1 MIKKYSVKD
10 MRAVFLALYFLER
23 SWKVAISQL
32 TERKNMKTW
41 VKTILLLVIVLLVFL
56 SGSIQADAAEN
67 NELNYN
73 YYYEYTYN
81 QNGHS
86 GMARREYSSE
96 DELILIVD
104 YDITG
109 FAGGHSGSEGIIAP
123 VYFIALV
130 TPETG
135 ELVLTNST
143 SIYSYTKSIIYRTIY
158 PGSTSLPPTNTS
170 DVPYMKTIDKNGKVS
185 YGSMLYYYDGLETN
199 MKLFSSVEAAYEY
212 ATTGN
217 DEGQINKPGSD
228 ASYDATLDNIK
239 NLTIKGLTPND
250 CHNSVDS
257 FTNCFQLSWDV
268 PNYDKT
274 LYMDFYEIKFD
285 MQYSYMNY
293 FGSSLKNSSGLI
305 DYIVNGTKNSIAVSE
320 GTHNF
325 CAHDFVDI
333 LGLNDNLSSLD
344 YINKFNIT
352 RLRKI
357 YIRHVRVDRRS
368 HDISFGNWSVFDVDY
383 SNGIFSLNE
392 KSVGDLN
399 IYPGDSEI
407 GSDGNFDSEPIE
419 SIPKPDK
426 TPEFSFAG
434 IDLDDIKSIGS
445 YFIGLI
451 QTLFNFLGDF
461 PTLFSRVFAFLPQ
474 EILTMIYVCIVI
486 ICIAGLFKIFV

>member
-1 MIKKYSVKD
+1 
-10 MRAVFLALYFLER
+10 MRAVFSALYFWKR
-23 SWKVAISQL
+23 SQKVAISQL
-32 TERKNMKTW
+32 AERIKMKTW
-41 VKTILLLVIVLLVFL
+41 IKTIFLLAIFLLVF
-56 SGSIQADAAEN
+56 SAGSIQADAADN

-73 YYYEYTYN
+73 YYLECTYDGTRGKGYT
-81 QNGHS
+81 
-86 GMARREYSSE
+86 RIEYSSE

-104 YDITG
+104 YDTTGLVYGHSSSENITG
-109 FAGGHSGSEGIIAP
+109 PSYS
-123 VYFIALV
+123 IALV
-130 TPETG
+130 SSDAG
-135 ELVLTNST
+135 ILVDDPISL
-143 SIYSYTKSIIYRTIY
+143 SIYDYTKNIKYLTIY
-158 PGSTSLPPTNTS
+158 PDGVSSSGNSGRNIAYKAFSLDSGFKFGTFLNF
-170 DVPYMKTIDKNGKVS
+170 
-185 YGSMLYYYDGLETN
+185 YDGLKTN
-199 MKLFSSVEAAYEY
+199 MKIFSSPEAAYEY

-228 ASYDATLDNIK
+228 ASYDAALDNIK

-285 MQYSYMNY
+285 MQYSYINY

-305 DYIVNGTKNSIAVSE
+305 DYIVNGTKISIAVSE

-333 LGLNDNLSSLD
+333 LGLNDNLSPLD

-426 TPEFSFAG
+426 TPGFSFAG

-445 YFIGLI
+445 YFIGLV

-461 PTLFSRVFAFLPQ
+461 PALFSRVFAFLPQ